1 VSEPPVY
8 AAAPRRVAAWL
19 IDALILGVPL
29 GIAHFFLLSDDNV
42 AALGTFATTAYYTI
56 TWSRFG
62 GGKTVGMRLLGI
74 RVVSMNGEP
83 IDLWRALMRA
93 MALAIS
99 IAVLLLGVAL
109 VLVDRKKQGLHDKIA
124 RTYVVRG

>member
-1 VSEPPVY
+1 MDEPVVY
-8 AAAPRRVAAWL
+8 AGAPRRASAWL

-29 GIAHFFLLSDDNV
+29 GVAHTFLLSDDTA

-62 GGKTVGMRLLGI
+62 GGKTVGMRLVGI

-83 IDLWRALMRA
+83 IDLWRALMRGV
-93 MALAIS
+93 ALALS

-109 VLVDRKKQGLHDKIA
+109 VLVDKKKQGLHDKIA

>member
-1 VSEPPVY
+1 MTEPVVY
-8 AAAPRRVAAWL
+8 AAAPRRIAAWL
-19 IDALILGVPL
+19 VDALILGVPL
-29 GIAHFFLLSDDNV
+29 GIAHYFLLSDDRV
-42 AALGTFATTAYYTI
+42 EALGTLATTAYYTI

-74 RVVSMNGEP
+74 RVVSMNGEA

-93 MALAIS
+93 VALALS
-99 IAVLLLGVAL
+99 IAVLFLGVAL
-109 VLVDRKKQGLHDKIA
+109 VLVDKKKQGLHDKIA

>member
-1 VSEPPVY
+1 MSEPVVY
-8 AAAPRRVAAWL
+8 AGAPRRLAAWL

-29 GIAHFFLLSDDNV
+29 GIAHFFLLSDEKV
-42 AALGTFATTAYYTI
+42 EALGTIATTVYYTL

-93 MALAIS
+93 VALAVS

-109 VLVDRKKQGLHDKIA
+109 VLVDKKKQGLHDKIA
-124 RTYVVRG
+124 RTYVVRT

>member
-1 VSEPPVY
+1 MSEPVVY
-8 AAAPRRVAAWL
+8 AAAPRRLAAWL

-29 GIAHFFLLSDDNV
+29 GVAHFFLLSDETV
-42 AALGTFATTAYYTI
+42 EALGTFATTIYYTL

-93 MALAIS
+93 VALAVS

-109 VLVDRKKQGLHDKIA
+109 VLVDKKKQGLHDKIA
-124 RTYVVRG
+124 RTYVVRA